1 MDAVSVVVLT
11 YRPKPEKLWPTL
23 NSILLQRNVQ
33 VQIVIA
39 DDGSADNCHAA
50 IRDFFAAKGFEAYTL
65 VGNPVNGG
73 TVKNL
78 LSALAHCRY
87 DAVKVIS
94 PGDLLFDET
103 VLSRWVA
110 CYRAQG
116 GVFSFAK
123 AVYYN
128 REHGDYQTVAHKCQ
142 PLELDIYRN
151 FSENRERII
160 RNYLINRD
168 WCLGCAILGDRDT
181 LQRYLRLL
189 EDKVIYTEDTV
200 YSLMLAC
207 GESGGAFTENAVLY
221 EYGTGISTA
230 GNAQWQAKVDAD
242 RKTANDMLLDVMTL
256 EGRLRRD
263 VEQIFRVHEGNAIKK
278 KLINL
283 LTPGRLGFK
292 LREILAP
299 KWADRTL
306 QVEFLRQTEE
316 KEG

>member
-11 YRPKPEKLWPTL
+11 YNPKPEKLWPTL
-23 NSILLQRNVQ
+23 NSILLQQGVQ

-39 DDGSADNCHAA
+39 DDGSREDPSES
-50 IRDFFAAKGFEAYTL
+50 IRAFFRRKGFHDYAL
-65 VGNPVNGG
+65 AANRINGG

-78 LSALAHCRY
+78 LSALPLCRY

-94 PGDLLFDET
+94 PGDLLFDRD

-110 CYRAQG
+110 CYRQQG

-128 REHGDYQTVAHKCQ
+128 REGGAYQTVAHKCQ
-142 PLELDIYRN
+142 PLELEIYTN
-151 FSENRERII
+151 FERNRERII

-181 LQRYLRLL
+181 LQRYLKLL
-189 EDKVIYTEDTV
+189 EGKVIYTEDTV

-207 GESGGAFTENAVLY
+207 GEAGGAFTENAVLY
-221 EYGTGISTA
+221 EYGSGISTA
-230 GNAQWQAKVDAD
+230 GQTAWQAKVDAD
-242 RKTANDMLLDVMTL
+242 RQTANDMLLEIMTL
-256 EGRLRRD
+256 TGGLRKD
-263 VEQIFRVHEGNAIKK
+263 VERIFRAHLGNPLKK
-278 KLINL
+278 KLTNL

-292 LREILAP
+292 LREVLLP

-306 QVEFLRQTEE
+306 PEEFLPQTEE